1 MVGPSPYLPNSVI
14 IMAIGQFFNGAFANF
29 FLITTLPVMINDAV
43 EGFPHN
49 KIEVTDKSSGV
60 VSSMFCLGQGLGPI
74 YGSNMVN
81 LIGFRWWADSIAFML
96 LAYSMVYLI
105 IFKLFGSTKIDNN
118 SSLDKSIANN
128 FEIIVANTTL
138 KDQAQVQDL
147 PK

>member
-1 MVGPSPYLPNSVI
+1 
-14 IMAIGQFFNGAFANF
+14 
-29 FLITTLPVMINDAV
+29 MINDAV

-105 IFKLFGSTKIDNN
+105 ILKWFGSSESIND
-118 SSLDKSIANN
+118 SSDKSTTND
-128 FEIIVANTTL
+128 FETIVANTTM
-138 KDQAQVQDL
+138 KDQS
-147 PK
+147 